1 MSQLINL
8 PSLKKISFLT
18 VLAVYFLIAVGG
30 IVRSTGSGMGCPDW
44 PKCFG
49 NWVPPTEASQLPPDY
64 KEHYAS
70 LRAEKNERFAQ
81 YLDKFGFVEQAELI
95 RTDESILVEED
106 FNAAKTWTEYV
117 NRLIG
122 ALIGV
127 FIILTFLSSVKTFKA
142 KPKLTYLSFFVVL
155 LVGFQGWIGS
165 IVVSTNLLEWM
176 ITIHML
182 LAIAIV
188 LLLIYIYQQ
197 SKDDIGSKP
206 TETSYLNRARWFIVI
221 CMVLTTVQVV
231 LGTQVREMVDQVSNL
246 LGEANRH
253 LWIDSLG
260 LNFKIHRSFSI
271 LIMIAHFFMF
281 KYLFAATDN
290 NSGLKST
297 FFLLAAVVL
306 LEIFSGVIMAY
317 FAIPPALQPVHLL
330 FGTVA
335 IGIQFFIL
343 LELNK
348 FYQPV
353 KMKDSLI
360 YS

>member
-49 NWVPPTEASQLPPDY
+49 NWVPPTEVSQLPEDY

-70 LRAEKNERFAQ
+70 LRAEKNERFAV
-81 YLDKFGFVEQAELI
+81 YLDKLGFVEQAELI

-106 FNAAKTWTEYV
+106 FNAAKTWIEYV

-127 FIILTFLSSVKTFKA
+127 FILLTFLSSIKSFK
-142 KPKLTYLSFFVVL
+142 KSPRLTYLSFFVVL

-182 LAIAIV
+182 LAIVIV

-197 SKDDIGSKP
+197 SKDQPIAKVTESRFLSK
-206 TETSYLNRARWFIVI
+206 ARLFIVL
-221 CMVLTTVQVV
+221 CMIFTTIQVV
-231 LGTQVREMVDQVSNL
+231 LGTQVREMVDEASRI
-246 LGEANRH
+246 LGEANRG

-260 LNFKIHRSFSI
+260 LTFKIHRSFSI
-271 LIMIAHFFMF
+271 LIIIVHYYMF
-281 KYLFAATDN
+281 KYLIAVT
-290 NSGLKST
+290 GHKKTLRPT
-297 FFLLAAVVL
+297 FILLGFVVL

-317 FAIPPALQPVHLL
+317 FAIPPAFQPVHLL

-348 FYQPV
+348 LYQPV
-353 KMKDSLI
+353 IAKDSLI